1 MVNVL
6 VFSPTGNS
14 ELVALTVASELSE
27 KVNVVDLTKTHLMA
41 ETFDPKDPMVIAG
54 PVFGGRLPSLMVE
67 RLKSF
72 SLNGVKAITLVTY
85 GNRAFE
91 DALLELNN
99 TVSELG
105 GVPVASAAVVARHS
119 MVPTVAQNR
128 PSEVDLTNLKA
139 FARMAKKKLSQ
150 ADFDA
155 LKVPGVFPYRSWT
168 KSPLTPIIDENC
180 VKCGQCVRLCP
191 VGAIDPNDPS
201 KVDAEKCILC
211 MRCVFVCSQK
221 SRVLPEPVRI
231 MIGQKLAP
239 VAAIYRDNEFFL

>member
-14 ELVALTVASELSE
+14 ELVALTVASEFGE
-27 KVNVVDLTKTHLMA
+27 KVNVVDLTKTHLMV

-72 SLNGVKAITLVTY
+72 SFNGVKVITLVTY

-105 GVPVASAAVVARHS
+105 GTPIASAAVVARHS

-128 PSEVDLTNLKA
+128 PSDVDLTNLKA
-139 FARMAKKKLSQ
+139 FARTAKKKLSQ
-150 ADFDA
+150 TEFDA
-155 LKVPGVFPYRSWT
+155 LKVPGDFPYRSWT
-168 KSPLTPIIDENC
+168 KSPLTPIIDGNC

-191 VGAIDPNDPS
+191 VGGQLMQM
-201 KVDAEKCILC
+201 ILQRSMPRNAFC
-211 MRCVFVCSQK
+211 ACAVCLFALKNLVSCL
-221 SRVLPEPVRI
+221 SR
-231 MIGQKLAP
+231 
-239 VAAIYRDNEFFL
+239 

>member
-14 ELVALTVASELSE
+14 ELVALTVASELGE
-27 KVNVVDLTKTHLMA
+27 KVNVVDLTKTHLMV

-72 SLNGVKAITLVTY
+72 SFNGVKVITLVTY

-105 GVPVASAAVVARHS
+105 GTPIASAAVVARHS

-128 PSEVDLTNLKA
+128 PSDVDLANLKA

-150 ADFDA
+150 TEFDA
-155 LKVPGVFPYRSWT
+155 LKVPGDFPYHSWT
-168 KSPLTPIIDENC
+168 KSPLTPIIDGNC

-191 VGAIDPNDPS
+191 VGAIDANDPS

-221 SRVLPEPVRI
+221 SRVLPEPVRV

-239 VAAIYRDNEFFL
+239 VAAIHRDNEFFL

>member
-6 VFSPTGNS
+6 LFSPTGNS
-14 ELVALTVASELSE
+14 KQVAFSVASELDE
-27 KVNVVDLTKTHLMA
+27 KVNVVDLTKTYLMA

-54 PVFGGRLPSLMVE
+54 PVFGGRLPTLMVE
-67 RLKSF
+67 RLKTF

-150 ADFDA
+150 TEFDD
-155 LKVPGVFPYRSWT
+155 LKVPGDFPYRSWT
-168 KSPLTPIIDENC
+168 KSPLTPIIDGNC

-191 VGAIDPNDPS
+191 VGAIDASDPS

-221 SRVLPEPVRI
+221 SRVLPEPVRV

-239 VAAIYRDNEFFL
+239 VAAIHRDNEFFI

>member
-6 VFSPTGNS
+6 LFSPTGNS
-14 ELVALTVASELSE
+14 KQVAITVASELDK

-41 ETFDPKDPMVIAG
+41 QTFDPKDPMVIAG

-128 PSEVDLTNLKA
+128 PSELDLVNLKA
-139 FARMAKKKLSQ
+139 FARMAKKKLAQ
-150 ADFDA
+150 TEFDA
-155 LKVPGVFPYRSWT
+155 LKVPGDFPYRSWT
-168 KSPLTPIIDENC
+168 KSPLTPIIDGNC

-191 VGAIDPNDPS
+191 VGAIDANDPS

-221 SRVLPEPVRI
+221 SRVLPEPVRV

-239 VAAIYRDNEFFL
+239 VAAIHRDNEFFL